1 MFLRFFRQ
9 VLLLL
14 TVHLMSISMF
24 RFIAS
29 VFQTVVASMTAGSL
43 SIIVVLLFGGF
54 VIPKCKIFLTFS
66 HIQANEIYSDG
77 CA

>member
-1 MFLRFFRQ
+1 
-9 VLLLL
+9 
-14 TVHLMSISMF
+14 MF

-29 VFQTVVASMTAGSL
+29 LFQTVVASMAAGSL

-54 VIPKCKIFLTFS
+54 VIPKCKISSTS
-66 HIQANEIYSDG
+66 SQIQANEIYSDD